1 MKLEEA
7 FNRNYEKMVKREPT
21 RLEEILTWSTSSLSS
36 TWQWKQTL
44 VEGLTA
50 VVLGSLKM
58 NGKCDLGQLRMIL
71 STGPALRP
79 TYKDSPLV

>member
-1 MKLEEA
+1 
-7 FNRNYEKMVKREPT
+7 
-21 RLEEILTWSTSSLSS
+21 
-36 TWQWKQTL
+36 
-44 VEGLTA
+44 LTA